1 MIYFDDISLKINEHF
16 SIQNISFA
24 VKGGELFA
32 LLGPNGMGK
41 STLIDIM
48 TKAIRPNRGTVKIC
62 GSDFPKMKQH
72 VGVLY
77 EYTPMFYYST
87 VKEIL
92 TYLCVIYNV
101 RFERMR
107 VYIEKLQMRGKIDCL
122 AKVLSKGERRKA
134 GILFALVH
142 DPSLLIL
149 DEPTAGMD
157 PFMRDVCWSLFKQ
170 NDRTVFFTT
179 HYWDEATEHADR
191 IAFISHGRII
201 GLDTPASFL
210 SNYLGC
216 KRKIGVPLCFDIE
229 KIAHLASYIVNDD
242 HYIIFPKNEE
252 AMSFIQRSADS
263 YSISTID
270 LKDVYLYLTKYG
282 GDQ

>member
-1 MIYFDDISLKINEHF
+1 MIYFSDINLKISEHF
-16 SIQNISFA
+16 AIQN
-24 VKGGELFA
+24 VGLEVRQGELFA

-41 STLIDIM
+41 STLIDII
-48 TKAIRPNRGTVKIC
+48 TNVIHPNSGMVKIC
-62 GSDFPKMKQH
+62 GRDFHEMKKH

-92 TYLCVIYNV
+92 AYLCVIYNV
-101 RFERMR
+101 RFERLKT
-107 VYIEKLQMRGKIDCL
+107 YIEKLQMREKIDSL

-142 DPSLLIL
+142 DPSILIL

-157 PFMRDVCWSLFKQ
+157 PFMRDVCWTIFKQ
-170 NDRTVFFTT
+170 HDRTIFFTT

-191 IAFISHGRII
+191 IAFISRGKII
-201 GLDTPASFL
+201 GIDTPSSFL
-210 SNYLGC
+210 SNYLNC
-216 KRKIGVPLCFDIE
+216 QQKISVPLTFDLSTID
-229 KIAHLASYIVNDD
+229 HSVLYVLNDD
-242 HYIIFPKNEE
+242 KYLIYTQNEE
-252 AMSFIQRSADS
+252 AISHIQKSTDS
-263 YSISTID
+263 YSISSID

-282 GDQ
+282 GD